1 MNPFWR
7 KCSICH
13 HLSIN
18 YPNSNSSTN
27 KIEHPTPM
35 TLNIF
40 PSWYDTIMDYMICVG
55 WWIHLLHNS
64 FSTCERVCIGRGLRN
79 DIKKVHVN
87 GRIKEHVN
95 LLIFIKWKSH
105 FFEEQACLKTSC
117 MVIILR
123 YWCNIRISGGRET
136 VVKLMGI

>member
-1 MNPFWR
+1 
-7 KCSICH
+7 
-13 HLSIN
+13 
-18 YPNSNSSTN
+18 
-27 KIEHPTPM
+27 M

-105 FFEEQACLKTSC
+105 FFEEQACLKTTC
-117 MVIILR
+117 VVIILR
-123 YWCNIRISGGRET
+123 YWCNIRICGGREKYCT
-136 VVKLMGI
+136 AYTSIFLYQFLLFASLLSRNIYDIFSV